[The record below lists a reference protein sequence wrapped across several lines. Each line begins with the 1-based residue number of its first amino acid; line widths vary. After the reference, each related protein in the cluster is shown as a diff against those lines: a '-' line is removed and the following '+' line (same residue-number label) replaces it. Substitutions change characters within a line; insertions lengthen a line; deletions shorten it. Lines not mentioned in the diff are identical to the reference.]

1 MSRTSR
7 YASSSRRRNA
17 RSSEKPRAIAWTM
30 SRAFRASTGS
40 DAPVSSIV
48 TSPLTESTAIRVP
61 VDCWSRCFVTPSGPM
76 RTPSRSAG
84 IRAYNM
90 SVPQDRLLEGSR
102 GGVDAQAFEE
112 PSNVHDVPTK
122 PFLRMGMI
130 QGHRLTDVDH
140 DDAVLPPE
148 EIVFAH
154 VRVDELRLPD
164 CLQVRDDVLVY
175 GRGRFQRDFAERR
188 SGRALVSDICHDQ
201 HVVEDPLRG
210 RDANAGILH
219 PHQVLVFF
227 LGPRENR
234 RLRRPFHAFEPGIAF
249 DVQGDVPEG
258 RRVDAINLE
267 GLRAACGVR
276 RVEDIRLLPRA
287 HGIVQGRN
295 HPVAD
300 QGRDGQERGV
310 VEDLV
315 VRLAG
320 RRVLLLRP
328 EGVDLSFEIPHL
340 SVVEHRCENDRPGRI
355 RALWASEDVDR
366 FRDETAAAHV
376 ARLGPHVAVLDVA
389 LLVLELPDL
398 DDEEVAL
405 ADPHPFLQLARD
417 ATEPTLAIG
426 THHADPGRPEK
437 LVGNAEDFA
446 VFRTRHSDPD
456 DLLFGHSGVDGEGRL
471 KRLRVRSLREIDR
484 VGNEG
489 PILDAGLPHRRVRE
503 GNRRGLGERRTHDI
517 DPLRK
522 SVLLII
528 HEAEPVYDRAV
539 AEQVPVRLGLVLD
552 VPPNLIRITERRLRF
567 NTILPGT
574 VHLERLV
581 HQDVRGLVVL
591 RAEVLL
597 RFILEAAGIEPDGK
611 LRLAPPTAGVL
622 AGGPPGGEK
631 KGPPGPFPRL
641 PPQGIVLGSAVFV
654 W

>member
-1 MSRTSR
+1 MSRTSK

-30 SRAFRASTGS
+30 SRAFKASTGS
-40 DAPVSSIV
+40 DAPASSIV

-188 SGRALVSDICHDQ
+188 SGRALVSDIFHDQ
-201 HVVEDPLRG
+201 HVVEDP
-210 RDANAGILH
+210 
-219 PHQVLVFF
+219 
-227 LGPRENR
+227 
-234 RLRRPFHAFEPGIAF
+234 
-249 DVQGDVPEG
+249 
-258 RRVDAINLE
+258 
-267 GLRAACGVR
+267 
-276 RVEDIRLLPRA
+276 
-287 HGIVQGRN
+287 
-295 HPVAD
+295 
-300 QGRDGQERGV
+300 
-310 VEDLV
+310 V

-328 EGVDLSFEIPHL
+328 EGVDLSFEMPHL
-340 SVVEHRCENDRPGRI
+340 SVVEHRCENERPGRL
-355 RALWASEDVDR
+355 RALWALEDVDR

-405 ADPHPFLQLARD
+405 ADPHPFLQ
-417 ATEPTLAIG
+417 
-426 THHADPGRPEK
+426 
-437 LVGNAEDFA
+437 FA
-446 VFRTRHSDPD
+446 S
-456 DLLFGHSGVDGEGRL
+456 
-471 KRLRVRSLREIDR
+471 
-484 VGNEG
+484 
-489 PILDAGLPHRRVRE
+489 
-503 GNRRGLGERRTHDI
+503 
-517 DPLRK
+517 
-522 SVLLII
+522 
-528 HEAEPVYDRAV
+528 
-539 AEQVPVRLGLVLD
+539 
-552 VPPNLIRITERRLRF
+552 
-567 NTILPGT
+567 
-574 VHLERLV
+574 
-581 HQDVRGLVVL
+581 
-591 RAEVLL
+591 
-597 RFILEAAGIEPDGK
+597 
-611 LRLAPPTAGVL
+611 
-622 AGGPPGGEK
+622 
-631 KGPPGPFPRL
+631 
-641 PPQGIVLGSAVFV
+641 
-654 W
+654 